1 MEPRNIILNE
11 LKGISKVLANSY
23 PVSVPFT
30 VPSGYFEQFP
40 LQVIDILKVSE
51 APAFPGQS
59 RELLFDVPQGY
70 FENFAD
76 TMLAK
81 VRALENEEETIS
93 PLLASLKNKNTF
105 SVPEGYFE
113 GLASNITDGAKALD
127 IVNETLEQDESF
139 LKGLK
144 HLPTYQA
151 PQGYFENFAENML
164 SKVQPEAKVI
174 RMSFTR
180 KVMRYAAAAVVAG
193 LIITLG
199 WNQWNKPVQGNT
211 EVASTTVVPAT
222 ISDNE
227 IESFL
232 ALEHTS
238 TASTNT
244 VSETSE
250 FSIEPE
256 NVKDLLADVSDE
268 ELQQYVEQNAATN

>member
-11 LKGISKVLANSY
+11 LKGISEVLANSY

-180 KVMRYAAAAVVAG
+180 KVIRYAAAAVVAG
-193 LIITLG
+193 LVITFG
-199 WNQWNKPVQGNT
+199 WNQWNKPVQGNS

-238 TASTNT
+238 TASINT

-250 FSIEPE
+250 FSVEPE

-268 ELQQYVEQNAATN
+268 ELQQYVDQNAATN